1 MDFSASREDPNAFED
16 SFRAV
21 AMARRELVIASC
33 SVRLCVRSASV
44 VADIGAGEVDVEA
57 PLARASLK
65 SSARAVCRGR
75 RVDVGGGAVEIALV
89 VGSGTEGSRGKGGT
103 GGSNIGSGCSI
114 GDVCS
119 SVLTE
124 GVSSPRR
131 SSPSEV
137 SSSDASAN

>member
-1 MDFSASREDPNAFED
+1 VR
-16 SFRAV
+16 
-21 AMARRELVIASC
+21 ASC
-33 SVRLCVRSASV
+33 SVRLCVSSVSV
-44 VADIGAGEVDVEA
+44 VVDIGAGEVDVEA
-57 PLARASLK
+57 PLACASLN

-75 RVDVGGGAVEIALV
+75 RVDVGGGAVEVALV
-89 VGSGTEGSRGKGGT
+89 VGSGKEACRGNDGA
-103 GGSNIGSGCSI
+103 GGSNMGSACSI